1 LQRPREF
8 ETIFY
13 PKSVAVIGASA
24 ETTKFG
30 TVFLDA
36 LVQFGFKGK
45 IYPVNPQAK
54 EILGLKT
61 YPKVNDIP
69 DHVDLAFITVPAS
82 AVPEVLE
89 DCVAKNVGAVV
100 ILTAGFG
107 ETGKEEGRKLEREI
121 AKISKEGGVKVVG
134 PNCFGIYCPA
144 SGLTLLPGANFSKE
158 SGNVAFLSQSGGYA
172 ERFCQEA
179 KGWEIRFSK
188 VVSYGNACDLNE
200 TDFME
205 YLAEDSETRIIA
217 LYIEGVKDGQHFLQ
231 TVQKANKRK
240 PVIVWKG
247 GLSEGGGRAVT
258 SHTGALGGRKEIW
271 DAFFRQTGAVRVN
284 SLEELTDIVLI
295 SQNLSSSCGRRI
307 AVIGTGGG
315 TGVAA
320 ADACEHAGLRVPA
333 FNAKTLEQLRTLIP
347 PIGASIQNPIDL
359 GNPWTSPPTYRRIIK
374 VASSDPQIDAS
385 IIVMWHLP
393 LFYARREL
401 LWKFFQQ
408 IIEAPITISKR
419 QRKPAVMVLCATP
432 TEVEMLEAEGEWRKI
447 KDRYLAAGVP
457 VYPTVERAAK
467 ALANFATYHEFQK
480 HESNFKQRMN
490 TY

>member
-1 LQRPREF
+1 MEKLREF
-8 ETIFY
+8 EAIFY
-13 PKSVAVIGASA
+13 PKSVAVIGAST

-30 TVFLDA
+30 TVFLDS
-36 LVQFGFKGK
+36 LVQFGFKGRL
-45 IYPVNPQAK
+45 YPVNPQAK

-61 YPKVNDIP
+61 YPNVKDIP
-69 DHVDLAFITVPAS
+69 DPVDLAFISVPAS
-82 AVPEVLE
+82 AVPKVLE
-89 DCVAKNVGAVV
+89 DCIAKNVGAVV

-121 AKISKEGGVKVVG
+121 AKISKEGNVRIVG
-134 PNCFGIYCPA
+134 PNCFGTYCPA

-172 ERFCQEA
+172 ERFCQQA
-179 KGWEIRFSK
+179 KGWGIRFSK

-205 YLAEDSETRIIA
+205 YLVEDPGTKIIA
-217 LYIEGVKDGQHFLQ
+217 LYIEGVKNGQRFLQ
-231 TVQKANKRK
+231 TVQEINKRK

-247 GLSEGGGRAVT
+247 GLSEGGGRAVA
-258 SHTGALGGRKEIW
+258 SHTGALGGRKDIW

-284 SLEELTDIVLI
+284 SLEGLI
-295 SQNLSSSCGRRI
+295 DTILIFQHLSSSCGRRV
-307 AVIGTGGG
+307 AVMGTGGG

-320 ADACEHAGLRVPA
+320 ADACERAGLLVPV
-333 FNAKTLEQLRTLIP
+333 FNTKTLEQLRTLVP

-359 GNPWTSPPTYRRIIK
+359 GNPWTSPSTYRRIIK
-374 VASSDPQIDAS
+374 IASSDPQIDAL

-401 LWKFFQQ
+401 LWKSFQQ
-408 IIEAPITISKR
+408 IVEVPITIGKR
-419 QRKPAVMVLCATP
+419 QRKPIVTVLCATP
-432 TEVEMLEAEGEWRKI
+432 TEFEMLEVEGEWRRI
-447 KDRYLAAGVP
+447 KDRYLAAGIS

-467 ALANFATYHEFQK
+467 ALTNFIAYHEK
-480 HESNFKQRMN
+480 HKDDSSTK
-490 TY
+490 